1 MFIHSVIRITQY
13 SSGLFFF
20 FKFPTAL
27 MFILKPTSA
36 CLTKNYNFSH
46 LIFPHTFSLIA
57 SQFYQLLIKVE
68 DS

>member
-1 MFIHSVIRITQY
+1 
-13 SSGLFFF
+13 
-20 FKFPTAL
+20 

-46 LIFPHTFSLIA
+46 LLIFPHTFSLIA